1 MFVSY
6 LNKKYLL
13 TMEIQDIK
21 ERLTLQ
27 QVLSHY
33 NLKPDRNSRLCCP
46 FHSDKTPSLQVYHE
60 TNTVY
65 CFSSNCKT
73 NGKSLDVIDFIMHKE
88 NVNKHEAIEKAKQL
102 CGEIIPTVNK
112 IEPTI
117 VKPNSELLTKLFAS
131 FQKGLKSGLA
141 VKPKEY
147 LQQRLLN
154 AELLELGYNSGQF
167 HHRGRLSEEDTKACI
182 DAGLLIE
189 YKGYTPNGNEK
200 VYTAFAKDCII
211 FPLRNKQNEIVSIY
225 GRSLSDKKGTKHYYL
240 KSRSGLYPCHPSCPG
255 VDGGATRLI
264 LTEAIID
271 AATLLQLPKISKQ
284 YQVLS
289 LYGTN
294 GLTDEHKQAII
305 EAKNLQ
311 EIIFFFDGDGAG
323 RAAIEKY
330 SQELK
335 KLLPEIL
342 LSEVETPGGE
352 DVNSLHL
359 AYNNEE
365 YFLELLEERK
375 PLTQPNILF
384 LSNENP
390 IEKKKVEQSEIPTDS
405 IGKPEQTKQ
414 EPTTA
419 KLLSDNPEQLIYET
433 NELKITIWGG
443 IEKENLSRLK
453 VSLHIKNKSNKYK
466 SFRDDVNLYSHGNT
480 QKLIQNISETL
491 EVSTATIIKTITELT
506 EELEAYRLQER
517 QVQVKALQP
526 KQYEMSETE
535 KQEAQSFLK
544 AKGLGKRTLE
554 LIQQSGLI
562 GEEKNGLL
570 LFFLYTSRLMD
581 EPLHAIIFGK
591 SGSGKTY
598 LQTKISECLPE
609 ESVRTITSLTENTL
623 YYSSKGFWKHKVLL
637 IEDLKGVYNA
647 FLPLREFM
655 SKQSIT
661 KLTTDKDAKG
671 NNVQK
676 LLTVEGPICV
686 SGATTQG
693 NIYEDNANRSFLLHI
708 DEIPK
713 HLNHVMEYQRKMQAG
728 LVNENGQDAARL
740 LLKNSQR
747 LLKKVKV
754 INPYAIDLRIPDC
767 VFKKLRTNTHYL
779 KLIEIITFYNQYQ
792 RKWKQNSKNEYFI
805 ETSIDDIELANWL
818 VKETLLQKSDE
829 LNEDTRYFFESLK
842 ELTVQKPK
850 NAQTFYTKEVRQHF
864 RMNPMK
870 VNRLLHQLE
879 SRGYINRTGGN
890 RKTGYEYEIL
900 AWEEYE
906 LLKSNIDVLDDVI
919 QQIKAKYNSKTT
931 TESKYNTSVTE
942 V

>member
-1 MFVSY
+1 MQ
-6 LNKKYLL
+6 
-13 TMEIQDIK
+13 IQDIK

-73 NGKSLDVIDFIMHKE
+73 HGKSLDVIDFIMHKE
-88 NVNKHEAIEKAKQL
+88 NVSKHEAIEKAKTL
-102 CGEIIPTVNK
+102 CGETKPTTQPIK
-112 IEPTI
+112 TKQQQ
-117 VKPNSELLTKLFAS
+117 VKTQCIASQQLLTKLFKS
-131 FQKGLKSGLA
+131 FQNGLKSGKA
-141 VKPKEY
+141 NKPKEY

-167 HHRGRLSEEDTKACI
+167 HHRGKLSKEDTKTCI

-211 FPLRNKQNEIVSIY
+211 FPLKDKSRNIVSIY

-240 KSRSGLYPCHPSCPG
+240 KSRSGLYPCYPSCPG
-255 VDGGATRLI
+255 MGSGAPRLI

-284 YQVLS
+284 YQILS

-294 GLTDEHKQAII
+294 GLTAEHT
-305 EAKNLQ
+305 EAVSQLKGL
-311 EIIFFFDGDGAG
+311 EEVIFFFDGDGAG

-335 KLLPEIL
+335 ELLPKIE

-375 PLTQPNILF
+375 PLTQPKSSGSTPNKDKDFF
-384 LSNENP
+384 LSNEKP
-390 IEKKKVEQSEIPTDS
+390 VEKKKEGVQLSPIKT
-405 IGKPEQTKQ
+405 
-414 EPTTA
+414 
-419 KLLSDNPEQLIYET
+419 KLLTDNPEQLIYET
-433 NELKITIWGG
+433 AELKITIWGG

-453 VSLHIKNKSNKYK
+453 ISMHIKSKANKYK

-491 EVSTATIIKTITELT
+491 ETSTATIIKTITELT

-517 QVQVKALQP
+517 QAQVKALQP
-526 KQYEMSETE
+526 KLYEMSETE
-535 KQEAQSFLK
+535 KQAAQSLLK
-544 AKGLGKRTLE
+544 SKGLGKKTLE

-623 YYSSKGFWKHKVLL
+623 YYSAKGFWKHKVLL
-637 IEDLKGVYNA
+637 IEDLEGVYNA

-708 DEIPK
+708 DESPN

-728 LVNENGQDAARL
+728 LVNENGQDTARQ

-779 KLIEIITFYNQYQ
+779 KLIEIITFYNQYR
-792 RKWKQNSKNEYFI
+792 RKFKKNQKGEYYI
-805 ETSIDDIELANWL
+805 ETSLDDIELANWL

-829 LNEDTRYFFESLK
+829 LNSDIRYFFESLK
-842 ELTVQKPK
+842 EQAKKANRTTFFAKDVRK
-850 NAQTFYTKEVRQHF
+850 NF
-864 RMNPMK
+864 RMHPMK
-870 VNRLLHQLE
+870 LSRYLYQLE
-879 SRGYINRTGGN
+879 SRSYIKKISNRQSGF
-890 RKTGYEYEIL
+890 EYEIL
-900 AWEEYE
+900 SFDDYE
-906 LLKSNIDVLDDVI
+906 LLKEGINVLDKI
-919 QQIKAKYNSKTT
+919 LENIKTQNNGKNRNNKDLHTSFTSASQNS
-931 TESKYNTSVTE
+931 ENNQSSNN
-942 V
+942 